1 MIASRHDF
9 LPLILAVLFAS
20 SACSR
25 TGEQAAANGEDDQA
39 GGTGD
44 HSESRG
50 EDSHGDEES
59 AGHVRLTKEAIAAS
73 GIVVLEA
80 GPQELEITLDLPG
93 EVLPNADR
101 LAHIVPRFPGVAREV
116 KKSLGSS
123 VTKGEVLAVIESN
136 ESLSL
141 YDVTSLMGGT
151 IVEKHITL
159 GEFVRDDADIFVI
172 ADLSTVWVNITVYP
186 GKLDRVR
193 PGQEARILAVGGDGE
208 ALSRIDY
215 VGPVLGE
222 ATRSAT
228 ARAVLPN
235 PARKWRPGMFVT
247 ARLVIDRATV
257 PLAVPDQAIVQ
268 LEGRQ
273 CIFADEGDEF
283 HARPVELGRTDG
295 QWTEV
300 RSGIAAGERFV
311 SEGAFILK
319 SELLKSE
326 AGHEH

>member
-1 MIASRHDF
+1 MIAFPPIACRHDF
-9 LPLILAVLFAS
+9 LPLFLAVLLAIS
-20 SACSR
+20 GCSR
-25 TGEQAAANGEDDQA
+25 TAEQAEDEHHDEAGHEPHESHDGDPGGE
-39 GGTGD
+39 
-44 HSESRG
+44 ER
-50 EDSHGDEES
+50 
-59 AGHVRLTKEAIAAS
+59 HVRLTPQAITAS
-73 GIVVLEA
+73 GIVLLEA

-93 EVLPNADR
+93 EVLANADR

-116 KKSLGSS
+116 RKSLGSS

-159 GEFVRDDADIFVI
+159 GEFVRDDSDIFVI

-186 GKLDRVR
+186 GQLDRVR
-193 PGQEARILAVGGDGE
+193 PGQEAHVLAVGGEQE
-208 ALSRIDY
+208 ALARIDY

-235 PARKWRPGMFVT
+235 PARQWRPGMFVT
-247 ARLVIDRATV
+247 ARIVTARETV
-257 PLAVPDQAIVQ
+257 PLAVPDQAMVQ
-268 LEGRQ
+268 LEGRP
-273 CIFADEGDEF
+273 CIFVEAANEF
-283 HARPVELGRTDG
+283 HPRPIEPGRTDG

-300 RSGIAAGERFV
+300 RSGIETGERFV

-319 SELLKSE
+319 SELLKSA